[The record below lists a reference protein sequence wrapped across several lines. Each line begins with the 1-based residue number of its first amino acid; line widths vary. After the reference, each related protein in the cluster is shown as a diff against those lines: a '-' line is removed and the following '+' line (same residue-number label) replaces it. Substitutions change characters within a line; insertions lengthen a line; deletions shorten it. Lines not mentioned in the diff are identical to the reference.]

1 VEILRTGLL
10 LRINCSHTLTM
21 YLLTALLLGAAGS
34 LHCVG
39 MCGPIVL
46 ALPRGNQ
53 PGMKKFSGLF
63 LYNIGRALTYSVL
76 GAISGLAGS
85 ALLWAGGQ
93 QTLSIVASY
102 AGEKMKLPR
111 FIQKGYDKVR
121 TILGKMLA
129 SKNKSS
135 LLFIGLMNGLLPCG
149 LVYAA
154 LAGAAATG
162 SWWQGALFGLI
173 FGVGTIPALMALGIA
188 GSKINEKFRSRLRKA
203 VPVFITVMALLLIVR
218 GLGLGIPYVSPEYK
232 EKEVACCHRHK

>member
-1 VEILRTGLL
+1 
-10 LRINCSHTLTM
+10 M

-53 PGMKKFSGLF
+53 PGFRKFSGLF
-63 LYNIGRALTYSVL
+63 LYNTGRAVTYALL
-76 GAISGLAGS
+76 GSLSGLAGS

-93 QTLSIVASY
+93 QTLSVVAGVIILAGLIASY
-102 AGEKMKLPR
+102 AGEKMKLPG
-111 FIQKGYDKVR
+111 FIQAGYNKVR
-121 TILGKMLA
+121 SVLGKLLA

-135 LLFIGLMNGLLPCG
+135 LFIIGLMNGLLPCG

-173 FGVGTIPALMALGIA
+173 FGLGTIPALMALGMA
-188 GSKINEKFRSRLRKA
+188 SSRINEKFRTRLRKA
-203 VPVFITVMALLLIVR
+203 VPVFITAMALLLIVR
-218 GLGLGIPYVSPEYK
+218 GMGLGIPYISPEYK
-232 EKEVACCHRHK
+232 EKEVACCHRHKQ